1 MTEMP
6 PRLQPRPGS
15 AGTAPAPGRV
25 VVIGTGMIGTSVA
38 LALRERGSDV
48 WLADRDAAA
57 ARLAADIGAGTLL
70 PGPGGAQM
78 PGPGGTQMPGAGGA
92 PGAGAGGAPGVQIGQ
107 PGESGAGV
115 FADVALLAVPP
126 AAVAPALA
134 EAQRRNLARWYTD
147 VASVKA
153 FPLAQARALGC
164 DLASFVAAH
173 PLSGRERSGPAA
185 ARADLFLGRPWVIC
199 PAAENPE
206 AAVAAVA
213 ALATACGAEPVLV
226 SASEHDRWVALVSHA
241 PHVVS
246 AAMAARLADSSEGA
260 LALAGQGL
268 RDVTRIAA
276 GDSALWTQILAANAA
291 PVAEVLAAVAA
302 DLAVAAEALAG
313 PAPPEPAP
321 RGQPAAA
328 LPAGLS
334 EPSAAL
340 KVLAALLDQ
349 GCAGAARI
357 PGKRGMPVR
366 TDALVQVVIPDRPG
380 ELARLFEAAGKAG
393 VNIEDIG
400 IEHSPGLPVGVA
412 ELTVRPEAVGPLTEA
427 LAANGWPVRG

>member
-1 MTEMP
+1 VTDHP
-6 PRLQPRPGS
+6 PAEVASPR
-15 AGTAPAPGRV
+15 RV

-38 LALRERGSDV
+38 LALRQRGAEV
-48 WLADRDAAA
+48 WLADRDPAA
-57 ARLAADIGAGTLL
+57 ARLAADIGAGTVLPGAEGGLL
-70 PGPGGAQM
+70 PGGL
-78 PGPGGTQMPGAGGA
+78 GPAGR
-92 PGAGAGGAPGVQIGQ
+92 
-107 PGESGAGV
+107 PGEDQPEGP
-115 FADVALLAVPP
+115 ADLALLAVPP
-126 AAVAPALA
+126 AAVARTLA
-134 EAQRRNLARWYTD
+134 EAQARNLARWYTD
-147 VASVKA
+147 VASVKG

-199 PAAENPE
+199 PEADNPE
-206 AAVAAVA
+206 AAVAAVT
-213 ALATACGAEPVLV
+213 ALARACGAEPVLV
-226 SASEHDRWVALVSHA
+226 SAAQHDRWVALVSHA

-246 AAMAARLADSSEGA
+246 AAMAARLADSSDRA

-302 DLAVAAEALAG
+302 DLAAVAEDLAGAAAAEASL
-313 PAPPEPAP
+313 
-321 RGQPAAA
+321 
-328 LPAGLS
+328 GLGD
-334 EPSAAL
+334 PGAAL
-340 KVLAALLDQ
+340 KILAALLDQ
-349 GCAGAARI
+349 GSAGVARI
-357 PGKRGMPVR
+357 PGKRGTPAR
-366 TDALVQVVIPDRPG
+366 GDAVVQVVIPDRPG
-380 ELARLFEAAGKAG
+380 ELARLFDAAGQAG

-427 LAANGWPVRG
+427 LAAGGWPVRG